1 MKMSTKLKK
10 VQEKAARVSKM
21 VKANVSV
28 GQINA
33 NQYSYDISFCVEK
46 IHAILKKK
54 KNLGKLL
61 LAWCTMK
68 I

>member
-1 MKMSTKLKK
+1 MKMSTKLRK

-33 NQYSYDISFCVEK
+33 NKYSYDISFCVEK

-54 KNLGKLL
+54 KN
-61 LAWCTMK
+61 
-68 I
+68 